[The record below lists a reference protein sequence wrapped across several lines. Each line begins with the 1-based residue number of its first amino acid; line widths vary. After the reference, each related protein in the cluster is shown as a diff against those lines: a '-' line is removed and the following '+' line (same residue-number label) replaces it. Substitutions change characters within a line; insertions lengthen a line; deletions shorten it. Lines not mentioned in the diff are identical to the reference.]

1 MRSNVICSFAA
12 VFAAFAHFA
21 AVFVAF
27 TTLSI
32 PAIADQPA
40 SAMATVPVTH
50 EQSVRGVAEVTV
62 EARQAI

>member
-21 AVFVAF
+21 AVFVVF
-27 TTLSI
+27 TLSV

-40 SAMATVPVTH
+40 RAVATVPVTH
-50 EQSVRGVAEVTV
+50 ERSVRGVAEVIV